1 MLYLARMQVKREENT
16 KVESRYMI
24 GDGFTNSCF
33 LDEDFNPLSKDKDGF
48 SLYDYRLDFKN
59 PLELKL

>member
-1 MLYLARMQVKREENT
+1 
-16 KVESRYMI
+16 MI